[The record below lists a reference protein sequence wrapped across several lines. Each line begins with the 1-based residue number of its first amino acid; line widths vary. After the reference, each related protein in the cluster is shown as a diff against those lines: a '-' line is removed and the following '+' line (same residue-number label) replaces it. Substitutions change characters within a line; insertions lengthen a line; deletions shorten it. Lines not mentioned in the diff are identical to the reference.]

1 MARRSIRKLSL
12 RSANPRGAKLSA
24 ASKRLVKEALEE
36 RVANKGKAKGKGKGA
51 KKGAKAKGK
60 KKGGLKK
67 GSAAAKAWGK
77 KMAAARRRKAKGEGK
92 VTPKKGKKKGSK
104 AGKKAGKKSTS
115 KKGSSKSARA
125 KKMKGTFSGSLSL
138 RAANRGRRAAAARR
152 SNPGFNVKRALI
164 ESGVLLVGTFAA
176 GYIMPHA
183 SKFLEGTLGLSGST
197 LGYAK
202 IVGAA
207 LTVVGG
213 HYLDAQFGEKLGFDV
228 QPVTYALATF
238 MAHDGFINAG
248 LVADPKTKEGMGA
261 VMLLNR
267 PMNGY
272 MGYADSDY
280 LPANPPSNSMTGY
293 MGYADSDYLPANPPS
308 NSMTGMGA
316 TLGFGGDSGSIFDHS
331 SHMNGSI
338 FTASELPFPPVG
350 PHNVMQGGMHGDFRN
365 ATFGQQVVKPELC

>member
-36 RVANKGKAKGKGKGA
+36 RVANKGKAKGKGAKAKG
-51 KKGAKAKGK
+51 KGKGKAKGK

-77 KMAAARRRKAKGEGK
+77 KMAAARRRKLRGEGK

-104 AGKKAGKKSTS
+104 VGKKAGKKASS

-152 SNPGFNVKRALI
+152 NNPGFDVKRALI
-164 ESGVLLVGTFAA
+164 EAGVLVAGTFAA
-176 GYIMPHA
+176 AWVMPHA
-183 SKFLEGTLGLSGST
+183 SKFLEKTLGLSGNN

-213 HYLDAQFGEKLGFDV
+213 HYLDAKLGDKLGFDI

-248 LVADPKTKEGMGA
+248 LVSDYHVAPSPDAPPATGTGA
-261 VMLLNR
+261 TILLSN
-267 PMNGY
+267 PPSMNGY
-272 MGYADSDY
+272 MGY
-280 LPANPPSNSMTGY
+280 
-293 MGYADSDYLPANPPS
+293 MGVSDYLPANPPS

-331 SHMNGSI
+331 NHMNGSI
-338 FTASELPFPPVG
+338 FTAAELPFPPVG
-350 PHNVMQGGMHGDFRN
+350 PHNVMQGHGGMHGDFRN